1 MTPQGTQG
9 TPKATKKGQKM
20 LQRTPLERRSLYL
33 RRPLESTVPAEQNSL
48 RKEPELTWNGKRG
61 FVKDVACVWVC
72 PACVST
78 ALFLVLG
85 LWPALGNAT
94 RIREKPRGP
103 PKNAPGHTKG
113 AKKPPTSRPKDHL
126 GAPRGPQET
135 PNAPQRTPE
144 GHQKTTLKHQGAPK
158 RHPKHPK
165 GPQKASK
172 RPPRAPQGTPNGTK
186 KGQKRPQ
193 ELPWIFF
200 GSTLRKCCKYQQK
213 PSKNSPKRN
222 L

>member
-1 MTPQGTQG
+1 M
-9 TPKATKKGQKM
+9 
-20 LQRTPLERRSLYL
+20 EREAR
-33 RRPLESTVPAEQNSL
+33 
-48 RKEPELTWNGKRG
+48 

-113 AKKPPTSRPKDHL
+113 AKKLPTSRPKDHL
-126 GAPRGPQET
+126 GAPGGPQET
-135 PNAPQRTPE
+135 PNAPQRTPG
-144 GHQKTTLKHQGAPK
+144 GHQKTTWRHQGAPK

-165 GPQKASK
+165 GPQEASK
-172 RPPRAPQGTPNGTK
+172 RPPRAPQGTPRDPRRPARDPPEHPKAPQTAPKRAK
-186 KGQKRPQ
+186 KGLKNSPGI
-193 ELPWIFF
+193 LF
-200 GSTLRKCCKYQQK
+200 GSTLRKCCKYHQK
-213 PSKNSPKRN
+213 PAKNSSK
-222 L
+222 

>member
-1 MTPQGTQG
+1 MEREARFCKGCCVRVGVSRLLFDCSFFAAGFLASPQ
-9 TPKATKKGQKM
+9 KRQKN
-20 LQRTPLERRSLYL
+20 QRKTSR
-33 RRPLESTVPAEQNSL
+33 
-48 RKEPELTWNGKRG
+48 
-61 FVKDVACVWVC
+61 
-72 PACVST
+72 
-78 ALFLVLG
+78 
-85 LWPALGNAT
+85 
-94 RIREKPRGP
+94 P
-103 PKNAPGHTKG
+103 PKNAPGDTKG

-135 PNAPQRTPE
+135 PNTPQRTPK

-186 KGQKRPQ
+186 KGQKMPQ
-193 ELPWIFF
+193 ELLWIFF

-213 PSKNSPKRN
+213 PTKNSPKRN
-222 L
+222 PLRQNL